1 MAFDGANMWV
11 VNLGD
16 QTVTKLRASDGKNLG
31 TFPTTSN
38 GYGIAFDGANIWVAG
53 EPYIVELQP
62 SDGKLIFFTRLPY
75 NGGDG
80 ALAFD
85 GANIWAAGYSGDFV
99 SKL

>member
-1 MAFDGANMWV
+1 V
-11 VNLGD
+11 E
-16 QTVTKLRASDGKNLG
+16 LRPRDGKMI
-31 TFPTTSN
+31 S
-38 GYGIAFDGANIWVAG
+38 
-53 EPYIVELQP
+53 
-62 SDGKLIFFTRLPY
+62 SMRLTY